1 VRQAQTQT
9 EGGGVKTILSWSTGK
24 DAAWSLH
31 ILRQNPD
38 VEVVG
43 LLTTINTEFDRVAMH
58 GVRRTLIE
66 AQAKAAGLPLYEV
79 PIPYPCPNEVY
90 EARMAEIVARAKS
103 DGVEAFAFGDLFLR
117 EIRAYRED
125 KLRGTGMTPLFPLW
139 EIGTQ
144 QLARDMMAGG
154 LQARIVCLDPRILP
168 RELAGASF
176 DSALLDRLPPGVDP
190 CGENGEFHTFAHA
203 GPMFRAPIPIEMGET
218 VERDGFV
225 FTDVREAGPAIS

>member
-1 VRQAQTQT
+1 M
-9 EGGGVKTILSWSTGK
+9 KTILSWSTGK

-38 VEVVG
+38 IEVVG
-43 LLTTINTEFDRVAMH
+43 LLTTINTQFDRVAMH
-58 GVRRTLIE
+58 GVRRTLLQ

-90 EARMAEIVARAKS
+90 EARMAEFVERAKA
-103 DGVEAFAFGDLFLR
+103 DCVEAFAFGDLFLR
-117 EIRAYRED
+117 DIRSYREA
-125 KLRGTGMTPLFPLW
+125 KLKDTGMTPLFPLW

-144 QLARDMMAGG
+144 KLARDMMAGG
-154 LQARIVCLDPRILP
+154 LQARIVCLDTRLMP

-176 DSALLDRLPPGVDP
+176 DSAFLDRLPASVDP

-203 GPMFRAPIPIEMGET
+203 GPMFREAIPIEMGAV
-218 VERDGFV
+218 VERDGFM
-225 FTDVREAGPAIS
+225 FADILEAAGAVNQRAVLC